1 MEMLVWIGAA
11 VSLAGLLGLMGCIF
25 KVFRARMQQLPEDE
39 MRAVVQKVL
48 PYNMGALMLSVL
60 GLVMVITGIFL
71 S

>member
-1 MEMLVWIGAA
+1 
-11 VSLAGLLGLMGCIF
+11 
-25 KVFRARMQQLPEDE
+25 